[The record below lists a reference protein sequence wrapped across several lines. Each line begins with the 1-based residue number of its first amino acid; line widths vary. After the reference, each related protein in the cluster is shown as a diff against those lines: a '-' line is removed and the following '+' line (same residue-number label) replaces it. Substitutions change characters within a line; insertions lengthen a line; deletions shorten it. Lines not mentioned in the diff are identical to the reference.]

1 MTMMSPRI
9 VNASALL
16 LVIFLL
22 GCSQSNGG
30 SDRVSS
36 ETTVSSKQSAADV
49 KQEDNNVGQSI
60 VNTDARLT
68 NSILPNPSLARSALP
83 SLRNVQTLYAEHA
96 SHVQVED
103 AGKVVKVLADDNQGA
118 RHQRFL
124 VKVATGQTL
133 LFAHNIDLAARVENV
148 KIGDNVEFRGEYIWN
163 EKGGIVHWTHHD
175 PQGYHHDGWIKH
187 NGSTYQ

>member
-1 MTMMSPRI
+1 MTMMSSRI

-22 GCSQSNGG
+22 GCSQSNHGY
-30 SDRVSS
+30 DRVSS

-68 NSILPNPSLARSALP
+68 NSILPNPSLAGSALP

-96 SHVQVED
+96 SHVLVED